1 MEVSACLVCDE
12 RVVGVFSEAPHC
24 LHGMLLQ
31 SVGLTDSTQASCDAS
46 VDNWVNVKL
55 LIPRLLP
62 SRSSCTIKWK

>member
-1 MEVSACLVCDE
+1 MEVSACLVSDE

-46 VDNWVNVKL
+46 VDNWVNVTD
-55 LIPRLLP
+55 
-62 SRSSCTIKWK
+62 SQVATIAQFLHY

>member
-31 SVGLTDSTQASCDAS
+31 SVGLTDSTQASWDAS
-46 VDNWVNVKL
+46 VDNWVNVTD
-55 LIPRLLP
+55 
-62 SRSSCTIKWK
+62 SQVATIAQFLHY

>member
-46 VDNWVNVKL
+46 VDNWVNVTD
-55 LIPRLLP
+55 
-62 SRSSCTIKWK
+62 SQVATIAQFLHY